1 MNIDMS
7 QIATIPQLQG
17 LKERK
22 SFSEHYHHIFLL
34 SHMRANTSLM
44 SHILGSHPQI
54 SGYYEMH
61 LSYRTKSDLLKQQD
75 LYSSKDVIKSS
86 SQYLFDKLLHNDYE
100 LLLEELDL
108 TKIKL
113 LVSIRQPE
121 QSIKSIINLFQNK
134 ETEHSYAHPEAAI
147 KYYRDRIMS
156 LAKFCELYKGCYYYY
171 DADLIRS
178 KPKECLAQLQNWLS
192 LESPLTEQYQMFSQT
207 GKAGAGD
214 SSANMT
220 KGKII
225 QQQTN
230 YEALE
235 IPSDLLSK
243 VQKESAQHRQL
254 MIENALES
262 LTL

>member
-1 MNIDMS
+1 
-7 QIATIPQLQG
+7 
-17 LKERK
+17 
-22 SFSEHYHHIFLL
+22 
-34 SHMRANTSLM
+34 
-44 SHILGSHPQI
+44 
-54 SGYYEMH
+54 
-61 LSYRTKSDLLKQQD
+61 SDLLKQQD

-156 LAKFCELYKGCYYYY
+156 LAKFCERYKGCYYYY